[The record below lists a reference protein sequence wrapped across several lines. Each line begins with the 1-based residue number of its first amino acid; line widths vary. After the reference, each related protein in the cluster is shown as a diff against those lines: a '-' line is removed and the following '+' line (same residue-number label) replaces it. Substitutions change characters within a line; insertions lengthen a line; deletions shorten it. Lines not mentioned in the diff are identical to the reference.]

1 MSPEERFERQLRDLA
16 FNLWWSWNPAAIKL
30 FRDLEPEVFRGSK
43 HNALKVVND
52 LGPERIAQLSRDA
65 VLRARVDRAHREFRA
80 YMSPNAVTWASTH
93 AAPLRVRPV
102 AYLSAEFGLHE
113 SLPIYS
119 GGLGVLAGDHLK
131 TASDQ
136 R

>member
-1 MSPEERFERQLRDLA
+1 MSPEERFERQLRELA
-16 FNLWWSWNPAAIKL
+16 LNLWWSWNPPTIKL
-30 FRDLEPEVFRGSK
+30 FRDLDPEVFRASK

-52 LGPERIAQLSRDA
+52 LGPIRIAQLSKDA

-80 YMSPNAVTWASTH
+80 YMSPNAITWASTH

-119 GGLGVLAGDHLK
+119 GGL
-131 TASDQ
+131 
-136 R
+136 